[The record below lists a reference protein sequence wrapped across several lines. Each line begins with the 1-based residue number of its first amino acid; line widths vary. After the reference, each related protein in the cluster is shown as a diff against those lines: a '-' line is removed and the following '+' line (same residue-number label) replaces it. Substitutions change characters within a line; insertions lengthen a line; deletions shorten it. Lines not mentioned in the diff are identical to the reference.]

1 MRNSLSSWAR
11 EEVLM
16 VARFTPEAR
25 HVGRSLQWPGSLLRL
40 NTREDFDD
48 GRGPFGLG
56 SWGSIGIC

>member
-1 MRNSLSSWAR
+1 
-11 EEVLM
+11 M